1 VASGSTPRTAC
12 VTARSQWPQV
22 MPCTVKSCVEEED
35 DGEGVEGVDVM
46 VGSCADE
53 VLEHLQ
59 RKP

>member
-1 VASGSTPRTAC
+1 
-12 VTARSQWPQV
+12 
-22 MPCTVKSCVEEED
+22 MPCTVKSCVEED
-35 DGEGVEGVDVM
+35 DGEDVEGVDVM